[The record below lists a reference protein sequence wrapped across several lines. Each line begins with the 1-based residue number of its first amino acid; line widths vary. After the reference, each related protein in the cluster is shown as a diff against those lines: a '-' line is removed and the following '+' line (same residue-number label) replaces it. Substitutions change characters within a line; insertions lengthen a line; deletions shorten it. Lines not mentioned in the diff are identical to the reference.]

1 MNEDRFAKTYLT
13 HIIES
18 DSSFTREDFEF
29 VNILSGQE
37 VTTLKELKKSK
48 TDIIEELLK
57 LSPECIIS
65 MGSDITKL
73 LLGNAALSKV
83 AGKLIPTEYGVPVV
97 PCFDPKATQFDSSI
111 KDQIPLTFSVIKLN
125 FITDTSVSKPTIT
138 KITSKEILK
147 DAINTLSQYDLIGF
161 DIETAGDGKSGGLSP
176 FNTGARIL
184 TAAFSSEKEAFW
196 IDVNYTNKLDMN
208 SDFIVLLN
216 ALKDKLVIH
225 NRPFDVLF
233 VKVMTGIF
241 LDNTQDSMLVHYL
254 IDENQKHGLK
264 HLAFKLLG
272 WTDYAES
279 VKSVVKESHDFSEV
293 TIDVLGLYNCLD
305 ACACLHI
312 YNQGIKSL
320 QNVNLYKFLLK
331 IQNMYIGASINGFP
345 VDLEYIASYKARILA
360 EKEALLKE
368 IYEYP
373 EIKEAQKIVT
383 YLENGWIDK
392 EVFLSTG
399 KVKKISKHPIDGS
412 LVEYDILKPRHL
424 LALLSVINK
433 IPTIKTEKGGISL
446 SASTLQEIEH
456 PIIQKLSQVKS
467 ITTVANTFITGFLE
481 KVRSD
486 GKVHPNFA
494 LTRTV
499 TGRTACS
506 DPNLQQIPRD
516 KEIKNFFYVPS
527 GYKLV
532 QFDFAQAEIR
542 VIASLANDKNLI
554 EAINKGTDMHK
565 EVASF
570 MYQKPVEEITKDE
583 RQAAKSLNFGVIYG
597 MGPMALSKNLDISQE
612 EAEDKLSRYM
622 QQFYGVKR
630 WIDDTHAFARKHL
643 KVVTPFGRAR
653 NLPDIGLPDR
663 GAVSGALRQA
673 QNAPIQATASDLTLW
688 LLHYIYSH
696 IDKDNAVFLV
706 SVHDSGV
713 YAVKDEY
720 MDSFINIL
728 KEGMYKLNTT
738 FTFLKVPMKIDISIA
753 EADETGKSRWGK
765 VEEVS
770 SI

>member
-1 MNEDRFAKTYLT
+1 MRFIVLTMNEDRFAKTYLT

-48 TDIIEELLK
+48 ADIIEELLK
-57 LSPECIIS
+57 MSPECIIS
-65 MGSDITKL
+65 VGSDITKL

-111 KDQIPLTFSVIKLN
+111 KDQIPLTFSIIKLN
-125 FITDTSVSKPTIT
+125 FISDTSVSKPTIT
-138 KITSKEILK
+138 KITSKETLK

-176 FNTGARIL
+176 FNSGARIL

-272 WTDYAES
+272 WADYAES

-331 IQNMYIGASINGFP
+331 IQNMYIDASINGFP

-506 DPNLQQIPRD
+506 DPN
-516 KEIKNFFYVPS
+516 V
-527 GYKLV
+527 
-532 QFDFAQAEIR
+532 
-542 VIASLANDKNLI
+542 
-554 EAINKGTDMHK
+554 
-565 EVASF
+565 
-570 MYQKPVEEITKDE
+570 
-583 RQAAKSLNFGVIYG
+583 
-597 MGPMALSKNLDISQE
+597 
-612 EAEDKLSRYM
+612 
-622 QQFYGVKR
+622 
-630 WIDDTHAFARKHL
+630 
-643 KVVTPFGRAR
+643 
-653 NLPDIGLPDR
+653 
-663 GAVSGALRQA
+663 
-673 QNAPIQATASDLTLW
+673 
-688 LLHYIYSH
+688 
-696 IDKDNAVFLV
+696 
-706 SVHDSGV
+706 
-713 YAVKDEY
+713 
-720 MDSFINIL
+720 
-728 KEGMYKLNTT
+728 
-738 FTFLKVPMKIDISIA
+738 
-753 EADETGKSRWGK
+753 
-765 VEEVS
+765 
-770 SI
+770 